1 MIRMKQSKGE
11 GMKKLGNDT
20 QGLSSGLWRQVAKV
34 SGKQGRIRGLRR
46 RLGICLALLPL
57 MLSGCGNF
65 HGSQQARIPY
75 EEADGLFRAG
85 NYQAALEK
93 YEQLLGQHPATGDR
107 TLFEMGILYSY
118 ARNEHKDYQKALEC
132 FQKIVKEYP
141 AGAYRQNSQAMIG
154 YLEQVALKDST
165 IAAQQTQLDTLRQ
178 EIHRKEG
185 EIEAVGQRVKALE
198 RLVMAH
204 AIEKGSVDKILV
216 EKGARRMTLV
226 SHGEVLKNYRIA
238 LGGDPVGHKAKQG
251 DNKTPEGTYVID
263 GRNKGS
269 RYHLSLRISYPNDSD
284 RRRAR
289 ELGVNPGGDIMIH
302 GIKNGFSWV
311 GDAHAELDW
320 TQGCIAVTNEEI
332 EEINKLAPNG
342 TIVEIR
348 P

>member
-1 MIRMKQSKGE
+1 MIMMEQSKGE
-11 GMKKLGNDT
+11 GMRKQGDYTK
-20 QGLSSGLWRQVAKV
+20 GLSRRLCRQMAEGSGD
-34 SGKQGRIRGLRR
+34 QGRMRGLRHV
-46 RLGICLALLPL
+46 LGICLALLPL
-57 MLSGCGNF
+57 MLAGCGNF
-65 HGSQQARIPY
+65 HGSQQAKIPY

-85 NYQAALEK
+85 NYLAALEK
-93 YEQLLGQHPATGDR
+93 YELLLGQHPATSDR

-132 FQKIVKEYP
+132 FQQIVKDYP
-141 AGAYRQNSQAMIG
+141 ASAYRQNSQAMIG
-154 YLEQVALKDST
+154 YLEQVAIKDST
-165 IAAQQTQLDTLRQ
+165 IAAQQTQLDVLRK
-178 EIHRKEG
+178 EIHRKEE
-185 EIEAVGQRVKALE
+185 EIEAIGQRLKALE

-216 EKGARRMTLV
+216 EKGARRLTLF
-226 SHGEVLKNYRIA
+226 SYGEVLKNYRIA
-238 LGGDPVGHKAKQG
+238 LGGDPVGHKMQQG
-251 DNKTPEGTYVID
+251 DNKTPEGTYVIN

-289 ELGVNPGGDIMIH
+289 ELGVDPGGDIMIH

-311 GDAHAELDW
+311 GEAHAELDW